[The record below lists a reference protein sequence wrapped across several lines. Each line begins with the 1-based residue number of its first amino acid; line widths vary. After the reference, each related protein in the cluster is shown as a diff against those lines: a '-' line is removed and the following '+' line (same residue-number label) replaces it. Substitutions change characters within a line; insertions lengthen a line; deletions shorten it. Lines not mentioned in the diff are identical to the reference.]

1 MTFRLQALIIIG
13 VIFTFVQFLNLV
25 RKEKMELRYVL
36 IWFAVLI
43 GILIL
48 TIFPA
53 IIDSLSSLLG
63 VETPMNSLFFFG
75 FIFTSCL
82 LFYVSV
88 TLSKL
93 SVRIKN
99 LTQQVALYQFENEK
113 LKKYVT
119 EKQKEENVSQHV

>member
-53 IIDSLSSLLG
+53 VIDSISFLLG

-119 EKQKEENVSQHV
+119 EKPKEEKVSQHV